1 MLRPGVPLTIVWGAA
16 LFFLAA
22 FKKVSKAGKVPP
34 FSRNPSLGPKR
45 TLRQSRFLLRS
56 LDFLHLQIGE
66 LLPGCVPPLSL
77 FTNMSISP
85 RSQLA
90 GLTLLCAQGPAW
102 GRCSGSAVGGS
113 VGAATG
119 GGGGRIAQLEAG
131 FEPLSR
137 TLSAAPCLA
146 FWSGFILSYTSP
158 PPHAP
163 PMHHQVRG
171 TNCDNCFIVSTT
183 FRLEGCSLAS
193 PHASRL
199 HHTGQWLRTAACF
212 LQPVVCLLICS
223 LPQVTGSITTGCLGD
238 GAALGAGPREKPP
251 FLQVC

>member
-45 TLRQSRFLLRS
+45 SLRQSRFLLRS
-56 LDFLHLQIGE
+56 LDFLHQQIGE

-90 GLTLLCAQGPAW
+90 GLTPLCAQGPAW
-102 GRCSGSAVGGS
+102 SRCSGSAGRVCRGGNRR
-113 VGAATG
+113 G
-119 GGGGRIAQLEAG
+119 GGDCPAGGRI
-131 FEPLSR
+131 R
-137 TLSAAPCLA
+137 TPIQDSFCCTLPFLLVWFHS
-146 FWSGFILSYTSP
+146 ILRLP

-163 PMHHQVRG
+163 PMHFTRSGVL
-171 TNCDNCFIVSTT
+171 TVTT
-183 FRLEGCSLAS
+183 VL
-193 PHASRL
+193 
-199 HHTGQWLRTAACF
+199 
-212 LQPVVCLLICS
+212 
-223 LPQVTGSITTGCLGD
+223 
-238 GAALGAGPREKPP
+238 
-251 FLQVC
+251 